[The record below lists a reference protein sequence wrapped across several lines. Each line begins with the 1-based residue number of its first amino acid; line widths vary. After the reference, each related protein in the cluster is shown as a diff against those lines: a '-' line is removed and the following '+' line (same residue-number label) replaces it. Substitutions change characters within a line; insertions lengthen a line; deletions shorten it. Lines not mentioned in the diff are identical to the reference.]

1 MYVACLISCDKLV
14 STCMELILL
23 HFLSFPNNFN
33 VFYAISP
40 APLCRE
46 ETPLQSFVFGE
57 SKHLKNQSHWPVHQL
72 WSRASLVCSSS
83 RQPPSEI
90 NQRQVIRASSAQSS
104 ARYVLFHQGQFVVL
118 ELLKVIPAHLEREDS
133 WKEQDCTVWATSQGT
148 RN

>member
-1 MYVACLISCDKLV
+1 MYVDCLIPFDKLV
-14 STCMELILL
+14 RTYMELILL

-57 SKHLKNQSHWPVHQL
+57 SKHLKKSK
-72 WSRASLVCSSS
+72 SLTCSSTLDSCLPSVLLCMPATFWDQPATS
-83 RQPPSEI
+83 RPGFVRAI
-90 NQRQVIRASSAQSS
+90 KRQVCPH
-104 ARYVLFHQGQFVVL
+104 HQGQFIVL
-118 ELLKVIPAHLEREDS
+118 ELLKVIPAHLKREDS
-133 WKEQDCTVWATSQGT
+133 WKEQDCTVWATSKGT